1 MKNSVLVIVVGI
13 FMTVIGTS
21 LFYTIQ
27 GGSQIETLFRMLKH
41 TGTFVGLLG
50 MGVIFAGFLLYVINR
65 SQPEINNNF
74 DT

>member
-1 MKNSVLVIVVGI
+1 MKNSVLVILVGI

-27 GGSQIETLFRMLKH
+27 GGSQIETLFRMLH
-41 TGTFVGLLG
+41 TGTFGGLLG
-50 MGVIFAGFLLYVINR
+50 IGVIFAGFLLYVINR